1 LIQRTHDPYA
11 ALRLAGFRRYLIGNM
26 TLNLGWQMQKV
37 AVGWEIYERT
47 GSAFYLGFA
56 GLIQYLPMVAF
67 TLIAGHIT
75 DSYSRKRV
83 LMFAL
88 GGNALAA
95 LVLALNSAT
104 SGSIFVLYGCLFAL
118 GTARAFTM
126 PARGAFLPQI
136 VPLEIFSN
144 AASWNSS
151 LFEIATMAGPAVGG
165 LLIGM
170 FRSATLNYAIAAM
183 GALTFFF
190 MTAGI
195 RYQHRQQDRPPLT
208 LDSLSAGVR
217 YVWSKKVILSAIIL
231 DMFGV
236 LLGGA
241 TALMPIYAKD
251 ILHVGPRGLG
261 WLMAAPSIGAVSMA
275 LAQAHRGP
283 ARKAGRTLL
292 FAVAGFGVVT
302 VVFGISKSFWLSML
316 MLCVLGACDN
326 ISVVIRNTLVQ
337 LLTPDEMR
345 GRVSALNALFI
356 GTSNELGAF
365 ESGVVAGFF
374 GPVFSVVGGGIGTI
388 LVVVTVAGLFP
399 QLRSFGRLDLAKH

>member
-1 LIQRTHDPYA
+1 
-11 ALRLAGFRRYLIGNM
+11 M

-56 GLIQYLPMVAF
+56 GLVQYLPMVAF
-67 TLIAGHIT
+67 TLIAGHVT
-75 DSYSRKRV
+75 DSYNRKRV
-83 LMFAL
+83 LMFAI

-104 SGSIFVLYGCLFAL
+104 SGSIIVLYGCLFAL

-183 GALTFFF
+183 GAVTFFLL
-190 MTAGI
+190 TGAI
-195 RYQHRQQDRPPLT
+195 RYQHRSQNRPALT
-208 LDSLSAGVR
+208 LDSLSAGFR
-217 YVWSKKVILSAIIL
+217 YVWGKQVILSAIIL

-261 WLMAAPSIGAVSMA
+261 WLLAAPSIGAVSMA

-326 ISVVIRNTLVQ
+326 VSVVIRNTLVQ

-374 GPVFSVVGGGIGTI
+374 GPIFSVVAGGIGTI
-388 LVVVTVAGLFP
+388 LVVLTVAGLFP